1 MALPKLLPRKLGFV
15 ARNKNRFRAQVTLN
29 RARAADA
36 EDDLALLRA
45 CETRGGIPGLLAR
58 LPAGVAS
65 IKLPPVASGS
75 GPSRMS
81 LLLRGLNIQYPFSR
95 LILAGLKDTEVRD
108 YALGYRNIA
117 HPGEEMFLI
126 ETPPKNLASV
136 AVDCTHL
143 GPPPRRAQVVG
154 TVSFSESEKY
164 MTRAAWNRDRKRH
177 CIKRGSLLDWP
188 CGKGQKYAWRIGQ
201 VRRFHEPVPV
211 SDHTQTGYPTR
222 RQLTVSFAG
231 LEAWDVRSRVGASEV
246 VGNGGHGMHIQ
257 QPGAAMYIYISIC
270 ISICV

>member
-1 MALPKLLPRKLGFV
+1 MQPYWLKRLCICCLRRVLFEPRACVVYRQTGGDIPVLLVCLRAEAGMALPKLPPRKLGFV

-29 RARAADA
+29 RARAADR

-65 IKLPPVASGS
+65 IKLPPLASGS

-117 HPGEEMFLI
+117 HPDEEMFLI
-126 ETPPKNLASV
+126 ETPPQESSVGRGRLHSPGPAS
-136 AVDCTHL
+136 TS
-143 GPPPRRAQVVG
+143 GPG
-154 TVSFSESEKY
+154 
-164 MTRAAWNRDRKRH
+164 
-177 CIKRGSLLDWP
+177 RGNSVLF
-188 CGKGQKYAWRIGQ
+188 G
-201 VRRFHEPVPV
+201 VR
-211 SDHTQTGYPTR
+211 
-222 RQLTVSFAG
+222 
-231 LEAWDVRSRVGASEV
+231 EV
-246 VGNGGHGMHIQ
+246 QDADSME
-257 QPGAAMYIYISIC
+257 
-270 ISICV
+270 